1 MRAFKDAL
9 GLADEDAAP
18 VHIDAGRRLMRSRL
32 EAGSRGGDFE
42 QRRALQKL
50 IYVSTL
56 VFGDQKA
63 AFLLPWRRVFGMSDA
78 QLYIAR
84 RDNAKALF
92 RSLLDARGGGLP
104 ARPPHA
110 RPVTFGSIWTACWV
124 VFGLR
129 AARSGM
135 PAFRTSRLCRR
146 RAATR

>member
-104 ARPPHA
+104 ARP
-110 RPVTFGSIWTACWV
+110 RP
-124 VFGLR
+124 
-129 AARSGM
+129 
-135 PAFRTSRLCRR
+135 PAHYI
-146 RAATR
+146 